1 MADKNTVKERINKL
15 KKTIDHHRYLYHVLD
30 RQEISDEALDSLKKE
45 LFDLEQEFPDLITS
59 DSPTQRVAGE
69 PLEGFT
75 KVTHPGRMISLND
88 AFSSQ
93 DLSDWLERLNNFLG
107 QTYNGS
113 FYCDLKM
120 DGLAIELRYKNGAL
134 TQASTRGNGLIGED
148 VTQNIRTVDAV
159 PLHLRSED
167 RPIPKTLIVRG
178 EVFLTKKEFARINK
192 LQFKKGEKIYAN
204 PRNFAAGTI
213 RQLDPHITADRKLSF
228 YAYSIVGIDGTYG
241 DNFKSHA
248 DEYKALN
255 EWGIGTNPHGKIANT
270 PNDVISFWETWQ
282 EKRDKLDYEFD
293 GIVVSINDNG
303 VYRRAGVIG
312 KSPRGAIAFKFSP
325 KSAQTIVEDIQVQ
338 VGRTGVLTP
347 VAHLKPVSIGGTTV
361 SRATLHNMD
370 EIKRLGVKIGDT
382 VVVGRAGDVIP
393 DILSVLTELRTG
405 KEKNFQLPIRCP
417 VCDTP
422 IKKNAGQVA
431 SYCPNIDCP
440 ARQRIT
446 IYHFCSRNA
455 MNIDGVGPKIIDA
468 LMDAGLIQDYA
479 DLFTLKIEDLQNL
492 DRFAE
497 LSSANVIKAIDD
509 HREVPLAR
517 FIYALGIMHVGE
529 ETARVL
535 AQHFHTLDKITEASE
550 EELTVVEDVGPVV
563 AHSIAEWFK
572 RPYHKKILKKF
583 EKAGLKIIAD
593 KGMVKGKFF
602 GKTFVITGT
611 LESMSREEAGA
622 KIRALGGKVSSSV
635 SKDTSFV
642 VAGSDPGSKYIN
654 AQKLIVKIL
663 DEKEFLKMIK

>member
-479 DLFTLKIEDLQNL
+479 DLFTLKIEDLKNL

>member
-635 SKDTSFV
+635 SKDTNYV
-642 VAGSDPGSKYIN
+642 VAGDNPGSKHDK
-654 AQKLIVKIL
+654 AQKLGMKIL